1 MGTLKDF
8 DSYLKERITTV
19 KKIEGRL
26 CKLQEKYETFF
37 AEVSGVRESELQQL
51 TEHILTDR
59 GKLPGDFNTA
69 LDRSQMEVERKFDA
83 ELKRL
88 TDERAG
94 LLKKAEQTR
103 QSSIK
108 GEQAARKK
116 NVGLDRQ
123 EEALKARNEA
133 LLAEI
138 ARFNEEIGGLG
149 RGFGFF
155 ANLFK
160 MRELSSRRH
169 ELDAEQDDVA
179 ARIEALRAR
188 WSEAAKDHTAKELEL
203 RQQWVDLET
212 EVGALQ
218 TKLDY
223 LKEARPRIIL
233 RSTVERVL
241 FDLSKDPP
249 DAEEGDPPCPRCKT
263 PNPAEGHFCLI
274 CAQRLTEDRP
284 DFDGSIHEIAELNLH
299 HQRFSEGMQACQE
312 IIGLVR
318 GLKSGLAAFKES
330 VVDMLSS
337 QSTHNLATLSLDVP
351 RGSVAYGQ
359 NFDALKEAV
368 DRDLSLHPKVM
379 ARHVERLV
387 AEVFTEEKIK
397 DFFET
402 MGGELSRQ
410 AERQW

>member
-1 MGTLKDF
+1 
-8 DSYLKERITTV
+8 
-19 KKIEGRL
+19 
-26 CKLQEKYETFF
+26 
-37 AEVSGVRESELQQL
+37 VRESELQQL
-51 TEHILTDR
+51 TAHILEDR
-59 GKLPGDFNTA
+59 AGLPDAFNTA
-69 LDRSQMEVERKFDA
+69 LDRSQMEVEREFDA

-88 TDERAG
+88 TEERAS
-94 LLKKAEQTR
+94 LLKKAEQAR
-103 QSSIK
+103 QASIK

-116 NVGLDRQ
+116 NVGLDQ
-123 EEALKARNEA
+123 KEEELKARNEA

-138 ARFNEEIGGLG
+138 ARFNEEIRGLG

-160 MRELSSRRH
+160 MRELSRRRRT
-169 ELDAEQDDVA
+169 LDQEQADAA
-179 ARIEALRAR
+179 ARIEGIR
-188 WSEAAKDHTAKELEL
+188 WRWAEAAKEHTARENEL

-223 LKEARPRIIL
+223 LKEARPRVIL

-241 FDLSKDPP
+241 FDLSKEPP
-249 DAEEGDPPCPRCKT
+249 GAKEGDPPCPRCKT
-263 PNPAEGHFCLI
+263 PNPAEGHFCRI

-284 DFDGSIHEIAELNLH
+284 DFEGSIQEIAELNLH
-299 HQRFSEGMQACQE
+299 HRRFSEGMQACQQ

-337 QSTHNLATLSLDVP
+337 QREHKLAVLQLEVP
-351 RGSVAYGQ
+351 QSSVTYGQ
-359 NFDALKEAV
+359 HLDALKEAV

-379 ARHVERLV
+379 ARHVEQLV
-387 AEVFTEEKIK
+387 AEVFTEEQIK
-397 DFFET
+397 AFFET
-402 MGGELSRQ
+402 MGEELSRQ
-410 AERQW
+410 ADLQW

>member
-8 DSYLKERITTV
+8 DSYLKERIGTV
-19 KKIEGRL
+19 KKVEGRL

-37 AEVSGVRESELQQL
+37 AEVSKVRENELQQL
-51 TEHILTDR
+51 KAHILEDR
-59 GKLPGDFNTA
+59 GKLPDAFNTA
-69 LDRSQMEVERKFDA
+69 LDRSQMEVEREFDA

-88 TDERAG
+88 SDDRAA
-94 LLKKAEQTR
+94 LLKKAEQAR

-116 NVGLDRQ
+116 NVDLDRN
-123 EEALKARNEA
+123 EEELKARNES
-133 LLAEI
+133 LLTEI
-138 ARFNEEIGGLG
+138 TRFNEEIRGLG

-160 MRELSSRRH
+160 MRELTSRRQ
-169 ELDAEQDDVA
+169 ELDTEQADVS
-179 ARIEALRAR
+179 ARIEALRVR
-188 WSEAAKDHTAKELEL
+188 WTEEAKDHTAKEGEL

-233 RSTVERVL
+233 RSTMERVL

-249 DAEEGDPPCPRCKT
+249 DATEGDPPCPRCKT
-263 PNPAEGHFCLI
+263 PNPAGGHFCLI
-274 CAQRLTEDRP
+274 CAQRLSEDRP
-284 DFDGSIHEIAELNLH
+284 DFEGSIHEIAELNLH

-318 GLKSGLAAFKES
+318 GLKSGLVAFKES
-330 VVDMLSS
+330 VADMRSS
-337 QSTHNLATLSLDVP
+337 ESTHNLARLQLDVP
-351 RGSVAYGQ
+351 QSSVAYGQ
-359 NFDALKEAV
+359 HFDALKEAV

-402 MGGELSRQ
+402 MGQELSRQ
-410 AERQW
+410 AEAQW